1 MGKHRQGQDS
11 EDMRRDREMLADPAG
26 HGSSPD
32 PGGHEATDARKAQ
45 EPQPTPGEEHLAP
58 VDDAS

>member
-1 MGKHRQGQDS
+1 
-11 EDMRRDREMLADPAG
+11 MLADPAG